1 MARGTH
7 EEHNPS
13 RRPARPATRI
23 GFFTNIVKPQTYNSR
38 TAPFADSQG
47 RAITDPY
54 ARVNAAAE
62 AFQSQ
67 QRVAGTM
74 KHFGFTG
81 PEGFSKSEY
90 EGSRPLMRS
99 IDEVGFQYAPTVY
112 DVENDMTHELQ
123 TGYWTKRGAKKKSKE
138 MLNSDIEMY
147 AIKEGEDTPLA
158 STEPVERKNTRR
170 R

>member
-7 EEHNPS
+7 EEYNPN
-13 RRPARPATRI
+13 RKPARPATRI
-23 GFFTNIVKPQTYNSR
+23 GFFTNMVKPQTYNSR
-38 TAPFADSQG
+38 TAPFADSSG
-47 RAITDPY
+47 VAITDPVE
-54 ARVNAAAE
+54 RVKAAMKD
-62 AFQSQ
+62 FQSHE
-67 QRVAGTM
+67 RVAGAM
-74 KHFGFTG
+74 KHFGWTG
-81 PEGFSKSEY
+81 SEGFSKSEY

>member
-7 EEHNPS
+7 EEFNPS
-13 RRPARPATRI
+13 RRPTRPATRI
-23 GFFTNIVKPQTYNSR
+23 GFFTNIVKPMSYNSR
-38 TAPFADSQG
+38 TAPFADSVG
-47 RAITDPY
+47 RAITEPHD
-54 ARVNAAAE
+54 RVNAAAK
-62 AFQSQ
+62 AFQQ
-67 QRVAGTM
+67 HERKAGSM

-81 PEGFSKSEY
+81 PQGFSKSEY

-99 IDEVGFQYAPTVY
+99 IDMVGFQYAPTVY

-138 MLNSDIEMY
+138 MVGGDIEMY
-147 AIKEGEDTPLA
+147 HIKEGEDTPLA
-158 STEPVERKNTRR
+158 STESVERKNTRR